1 MKKSEIIKSIGS
13 KGNNAKNLRSKAN
26 SITEKIYGSRI
37 FIRGIIEFSN
47 KCIRDCTYCGIRK
60 SIKMNRYEMDYKT
73 IMLLIKS
80 AVKMGYKTIVLQ
92 SGEFPVHDD
101 MITDIIKE
109 SKKELDIVFTLSLG
123 ERDEQIFE
131 KWRNAGAERYLIRI
145 ETTNR
150 QLFKNLHPDDDYD
163 ARIESLKTLK
173 KLGFETGTGV
183 MIGLPNQTNEDL
195 ANDIIFFQ
203 KNNFDMYGVGPFL
216 PHYLTPLKNAPITNA
231 DTIINF
237 VALMRILT
245 INTNIPA
252 TTSMGTLRKGL
263 RAEILKSGANV
274 IMPNHTPLEYR
285 EDYMLYDNKIGVQSE
300 PDDTL
305 KMALCD
311 IEKAGKIASFEKG
324 FRSRI

>member
-1 MKKSEIIKSIGS
+1 MKKSEIIESIGL
-13 KGNNAKNLRSKAN
+13 KGNNAENLRSKAN
-26 SITEKIYGSRI
+26 NITEKIYGNKI

-47 KCIRDCTYCGIRK
+47 KCIRDCKYCGIRK

-73 IMLLIKS
+73 IMVLIKS
-80 AVKMGYKTIVLQ
+80 AVKIGYKTIVLQ

-109 SKKELDIVFTLSLG
+109 SKKELDTVFTLSLG
-123 ERDEQIFE
+123 ERDEQIFK

-163 ARIESLKTLK
+163 TRIESLKALK

-183 MIGLPNQTNEDL
+183 MIGLPNQTDEDL

-216 PHYLTPLKNAPITNA
+216 PHYLTPLKNASITNV
-231 DTIINF
+231 DTVINF

-245 INTNIPA
+245 INANIPA

-263 RAEILKSGANV
+263 RSEILKSGANV